1 MIGID
6 EDRHLITKIP
16 AGSIDAEANA
26 RLIAAAPDLLAAC
39 EEVEAMHS
47 WLRLFYND
55 VMNTA
60 PEYVERC
67 GDWGAVQ
74 YMMIDCDGIA
84 DQVRAALA
92 KARGA

>member
-39 EEVEAMHS
+39 EAAYHA
-47 WLRLFYND
+47 LRSYQYGNS
-55 VMNTA
+55 A
-60 PEYVERC
+60 PELAAEVA
-67 GDWGAVQ
+67 DDLAVA
-74 YMMIDCDGIA
+74 I
-84 DQVRAALA
+84 A
-92 KARGA
+92 KARGQ